1 MLDYITMTLSQS
13 YFSPSTASLK
23 KQWCS
28 EVVELIERMWAQD
41 PQHRPDM
48 TQVVESLEDMYARY

>member
-1 MLDYITMTLSQS
+1 
-13 YFSPSTASLK
+13 LK